1 MNIYLIKNGQNAGP
15 YTEPEIMNRV
25 KAGSYTLDD
34 LAWFEG
40 CAGPVPLAQVFA
52 KTPPP
57 ITPIVT
63 PAPAPQVHP
72 AGEYSAGELIQMA
85 DLQRKFFTLAV
96 AWLVYCFIPI
106 PESFQPLDRIIEL
119 VALGYWFRFNWKL
132 SRLLRKNPWVWTV
145 LTIIPF
151 VNLIA
156 WGRILWLAAQTLRA
170 NGIPCGFMGADQAAL
185 NRLGKSV

>member
-1 MNIYLIKNGQNAGP
+1 MVPLQQ
-15 YTEPEIMNRV
+15 
-25 KAGSYTLDD
+25 GSYTLDD

-40 CAGPVPLAQVFA
+40 YAGPVPLAQVFA

-57 ITPIVT
+57 IAPIVT
-63 PAPAPQVHP
+63 PARAPEIHST
-72 AGEYSAGELIQMA
+72 GDYSAGELTQMA
-85 DLQRKFFTLAV
+85 DTQRKFLILGA

-106 PESFQPLDRIIEL
+106 PESFQLVERLLVL

-132 SRLLRKNPWVWTV
+132 SRLLRKNPWVWTG
-145 LTIIPF
+145 LILIPI

-170 NGIPCGFMGADQAAL
+170 NGIPCGLMGADQAAL
-185 NRLGKSV
+185 NRLGKTV